1 MKNVD
6 FARVNMTEMKIL
18 VVEDSEVRSAFLRDI
33 LSEFQL
39 TFTTSSK
46 DAINLIEN
54 ESYEVI
60 LLDIDL
66 ADGLGRGL
74 EVARR
79 LKQTHNANSS
89 VIVHSMN
96 VTVAREVESLS
107 PGAQLLPIIEM
118 RRILARFGK
127 QELIE
132 RLLE

>member
-1 MKNVD
+1 
-6 FARVNMTEMKIL
+6 MTEMKIL
-18 VVEDSEVRSAFLRDI
+18 VVEDSEVRSSFFRDI

-46 DAINLIEN
+46 DAISLIEN

-118 RRILARFGK
+118 KRILARFGK

>member
-1 MKNVD
+1 
-6 FARVNMTEMKIL
+6 MKIL
-18 VVEDSEVRSAFLRDI
+18 VVEDSEVRSAFFKDI

-39 TFTTSSK
+39 RFTASSK
-46 DAINLIEN
+46 DAISLIKN
-54 ESYEVI
+54 ESYQVI

-96 VTVAREVESLS
+96 VIVAREVKSFCPRNYCPSL
-107 PGAQLLPIIEM
+107 
-118 RRILARFGK
+118 R
-127 QELIE
+127 
-132 RLLE
+132 